1 MSTPEWV
8 GFANTGTRT
17 GKLGTVRA
25 DGSAH
30 VAPVWFLV
38 DDEGTEVRFNTGA
51 DTVKGRALARDPR
64 FCLCVDDDR
73 PPYSFVQ
80 INAEAELID
89 CGKNP
94 QATVPHAIALASRY
108 MGAEQGVEYGKRN
121 NVAGE
126 YLVRGRITKVVALAE
141 IAD

>member
-1 MSTPEWV
+1 MSTPGWV

-17 GKLGTVRA
+17 GKLATVRA

-38 DDEGTEVRFNTGA
+38 DDEGTEVRFSTGA

-64 FCLCVDDDR
+64 FSLCVDDEN
-73 PPYSFVQ
+73 PPFSFVQ
-80 INAEAELID
+80 IQAEASLTD
-89 CGKNP
+89 CGEKP
-94 QATVPHAIALASRY
+94 EATVPHAIAFASRY
-108 MGAEQGVEYGKRN
+108 MGAERGVEYGKRN